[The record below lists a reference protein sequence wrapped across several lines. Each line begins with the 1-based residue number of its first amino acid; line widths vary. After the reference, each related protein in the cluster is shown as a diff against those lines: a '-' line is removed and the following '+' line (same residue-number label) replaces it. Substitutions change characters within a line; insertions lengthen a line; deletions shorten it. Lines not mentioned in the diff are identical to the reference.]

1 MTDTLLLNFLYRTTP
16 GRAILKVLIQ
26 PEISKIGGLFLN
38 SRFSKPMIPYYI
50 SKYKIDMRGIEI
62 PDNGFKSFNAFF
74 TRKKK
79 VTKKGTRPDCLVS
92 PCDGFLSCIPI
103 RRDTVFDV
111 KQSKYTVQSLL
122 QDDELAK
129 EFYNGM
135 ALVFRLTP
143 ANYHRYMYIADGR
156 IVGEKKIDGLLH
168 CVRPVATRTLP
179 VFTENSREYQV
190 IDTERFGK
198 IVQMEVGALMV
209 GKITNN
215 KQYQVDS
222 IVWTGDEKGYFEFGG
237 STIILL
243 FKEDIL
249 ELLPSLSK
257 RKDKKGEVA
266 IKMGEVIAKTR

>member
-79 VTKKGTRPDCLVS
+79 VAKKGTRPDCLVS

-243 FKEDIL
+243 FKEDTL